1 MCEEDIDMLNLS
13 LGDEGHLD
21 ENQNLSKKKD
31 FQTRKLETKLKKY
44 EMILKNVEKINRV
57 DKSEVSVLAYWT

>member
-1 MCEEDIDMLNLS
+1 MCEENIDMLNLS
-13 LGDEGHLD
+13 LDDEEHLD

-44 EMILKNVEKINRV
+44 EMILKNVEKIERV
-57 DKSEVSVLAYWT
+57 VQSQVSSSFLLI

>member
-57 DKSEVSVLAYWT
+57 DKSEVSALAY